1 MVDAEKKEAEKSA
14 KWAATITRATPL
26 MVALVGMVIGVW
38 ANVDVQGS
46 KDKSDKALDGTETA
60 YRVLAE
66 RVNKLS
72 EDVAFIR
79 GQLSTMQARGHKDD
93 ARPVI
98 LRVMPA
104 IDVADASTDK
114 TAAALPSN
122 LQLLMQRRD
131 GAL

>member
-1 MVDAEKKEAEKSA
+1 MVDVEKKEAEKSA
-14 KWAATITRATPL
+14 KWAATITKATPL
-26 MVALVGMVIGVW
+26 IIALVGTVIGVW

-79 GQLSTMQARGHKDD
+79 GQLSTMQAGHKDST
-93 ARPVI
+93 RPVI

-104 IDVADASTDK
+104 IDVVDASTDK

>member
-1 MVDAEKKEAEKSA
+1 MVDTEKKEAEKSA

-26 MVALVGMVIGVW
+26 MVALVGMIIGVW

-79 GQLSTMQARGHKDD
+79 GQLSTMQASHKDS

-104 IDVADASTDK
+104 IDVVDASTDK

-131 GAL
+131 DAL

>member
-1 MVDAEKKEAEKSA
+1 
-14 KWAATITRATPL
+14 
-26 MVALVGMVIGVW
+26 
-38 ANVDVQGS
+38 
-46 KDKSDKALDGTETA
+46 
-60 YRVLAE
+60 VLAE

-93 ARPVI
+93 ARPAI

-104 IDVADASTDK
+104 IDVVDTSTDK